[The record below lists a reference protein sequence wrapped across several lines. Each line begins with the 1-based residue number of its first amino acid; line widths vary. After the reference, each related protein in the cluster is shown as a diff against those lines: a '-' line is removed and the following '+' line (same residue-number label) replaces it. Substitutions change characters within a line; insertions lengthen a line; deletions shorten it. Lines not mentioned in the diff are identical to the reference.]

1 MSESATGPTPSP
13 YTNEWYAKQF
23 RGIAHHYQRCMVE
36 EAELSH
42 KVVMLRKEVRELEEK
57 RHQDMA
63 TIGEMQEQLQLMK
76 DQVLLLQE
84 GLEKARAAYAD
95 LKKSNK
101 QSAPA

>member
-1 MSESATGPTPSP
+1 MGESATGPTPNA

-36 EAELSH
+36 EADLSYQ
-42 KVVMLRKEVRELEEK
+42 VVMLRKEVRELAGQRQE
-57 RHQDMA
+57 DMA
-63 TIGEMQEQLQLMK
+63 KIGELLEQMQLMQEQMS
-76 DQVLLLQE
+76 LLHE